1 MVRRLSPAGR
11 RLATIMV
18 SGPFV
23 VATSWILYK
32 RVVLGEERRVRDGR
46 PVRPAGVQE
55 RDEQQQ
61 QQQLRP

>member
-1 MVRRLSPAGR
+1 MARRLSPAGR

-32 RVVLGEERRVRDGR
+32 RCNLVLGEEQRIRDGR
-46 PVRPAGVQE
+46 PIRPAGVRE
-55 RDEQQQ
+55 LDEQ
-61 QQQLRP
+61 LPR